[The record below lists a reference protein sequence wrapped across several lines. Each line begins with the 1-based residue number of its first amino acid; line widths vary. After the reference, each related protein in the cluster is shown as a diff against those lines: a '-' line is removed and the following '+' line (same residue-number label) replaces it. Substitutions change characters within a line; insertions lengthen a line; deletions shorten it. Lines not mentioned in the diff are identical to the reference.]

1 MSSVRTILGYAG
13 IVGVIGV
20 GGALWFMM
28 LPGEDRRREMMKVS
42 IRRRFRSCPQNLPE
56 ASPIRMEE
64 TRQRNTLLL
73 QAIKEAAETNE
84 NVARRF
90 GHSRND

>member
-28 LPGEDRRREMMKVS
+28 LPGEDRRREMMK
-42 IRRRFRSCPQNLPE
+42 NLPE